1 MLFDKAQKK
10 LWRHGLIRCEH
21 RRCWYVTITTAA
33 GARGIREQ
41 CLDCGCLDSTPHKLV
56 DYPEAPPADMAAA
69 ARWQGFRD
77 AAGKAA
83 QAEAQKRHAMRQA
96 AKPAEDADWWQ
107 AYDDY
112 LHSDAWKAK
121 RMLILRRD
129 QGRCQAVLPNCSR
142 DATQVHHTSY
152 VLHNAIGAEAN
163 FNLHSVCKNCHETIT
178 SVERKLRGA
187 AHGTAGRNL

>member
-21 RRCWYVTITTAA
+21 RQSWYVTIMTAG

-41 CLDCGCLDSTPHKLV
+41 CLDCGCLDSTPHKLA
-56 DYPEAPPADMAAA
+56 DHPDAPPADMAAA
-69 ARWQGFRD
+69 ARWQGWRD

-107 AYDDY
+107 AYDDF
-112 LHSDAWKAK
+112 LHGDVWQQTRLA
-121 RMLILRRD
+121 ILRRD
-129 QGRCQAVLPNCSR
+129 QGRCTAALPGCRREAN
-142 DATQVHHTSY
+142 QVHHNGSAAY
-152 VLHNAIGAEAN
+152 MYHRRIGATPG
-163 FNLHSVCKNCHETIT
+163 FLLHSVCATCHHKIT
-178 SVERKLRGA
+178 EADRAERA
-187 AHGTAGRNL
+187 AK